1 MRIKH
6 LELKDWGPH
15 KHINLDIDNEIVGIV
30 GANGAGKSKILN
42 AIEYALTGNLNKFKQ
57 ESYIRNFGQEGGAT
71 SAFVR
76 LVFNK
81 DGKDYEIKRSISATG
96 SKRSLKFDGK
106 EITKAADVEKELCA
120 ILSADKN
127 SLSQAVFTKQG
138 SLLQLIKGTPSDRQT
153 LFQSIM
159 NIKFVEPRA
168 DDVGNRINSLSS
180 SITDVTPVIEL
191 LNTQLSSVEEKLKSV
206 TEVLTKLDGINEIA
220 LILNSLLKTATEA
233 YNLNAKINETEQTI
247 TKAKDYIKNKLEEI
261 GCKEYQDIDAIIE
274 SISKELDELKNI
286 QNKKYYAEKYKAEKE
301 TILTDVKNRMNKLLS
316 YKSIDDCTKEI
327 NKLTAELLDLNKA
340 KNIAVNIKI
349 KSTSLEGIEKEQD
362 KLKNEL
368 VRSMQFESGRKKE
381 LINRLNDLGKQ
392 QSILLIEIDGVDTK
406 LAVLN
411 NPDTVVCPVCSS
423 PLKKEAIV
431 KDGETIEQAK
441 IRLNSEKKNK
451 TKLLD
456 DLVREANNLS
466 EEINSV
472 TPSKNIISS
481 LIEVQNKVK
490 LCKEDIDKANS
501 EIKALCNYS
510 LDAINEVGDSKQ
522 KELLALTR
530 DKISIQEHWNI
541 INENNKRLKVIDEK
555 LSDSVNIPDNLDH
568 NISLLSNKLMTFNI
582 AKCDIDTY
590 IKSIKDCSIKLE
602 NSKVRLSTTIDEF
615 NKDAQWI
622 YSNDLSNCLWCKY
635 GASNAITIHSI
646 DDFQRILFG
655 IQSNE
660 LVEYRSASVQS
671 KELKDELKSIKRKLS
686 LALAQ
691 DKENGKIKVL
701 IEDLKVV
708 KSLLSRSG
716 IPLAFMCDVFEKIAV
731 SVQEILNRMAAN
743 FSIIIDKEKPCSFLF
758 SRTDDDSG
766 FLMPQEQL
774 SGGQAMR
781 LSIAILIACQRIIL
795 PEVGLL
801 ILDEPSS
808 HIDSAGVEQLR
819 DMFMSLQSTLKNTN
833 MQLII
838 VDHNE
843 KLKTAF
849 DKIIS
854 VL

>member
-15 KHINLDIDNEIVGIV
+15 KHISLDIDNEIVGIV

-57 ESYIRNFGQEGGAT
+57 EAYIRNFGQEGGAT

-96 SKRSLKFDGK
+96 SKRSLKFDDK

-138 SLLQLIKGTPSDRQT
+138 SLIQLVKGTPADRQT

-168 DDVGNRINSLSS
+168 DDVGSRINSLSS
-180 SITDVTPVIEL
+180 EITDVTPVIDL
-191 LNTQLSSVEEKLKSV
+191 LNSQLISVENKLKSV
-206 TEVLTKLDGINEIA
+206 TETILSLNGVNELS
-220 LILNSLLKTATEA
+220 LILGEVLKTATEA
-233 YNLNAKINETEQTI
+233 ANINSKISELNQLIASSE
-247 TKAKDYIKNKLEEI
+247 AYVKNRLKEL
-261 GCKEYQDIDAIIE
+261 GCKDLKDVSTIIE
-274 SISKELDELKNI
+274 STSKEIEYLKSI
-286 QNKKYYAEKYKAEKE
+286 QNKKLYIEKHKTEKE
-301 TILTDVKNRMNKLLS
+301 SILTDVKNRMNKLLS
-316 YKSIDDCTKEI
+316 YRSLEECNSTIANI
-327 NKLTAELLDLNKA
+327 NEELIKLNKA
-340 KNIAVNIKI
+340 KGIKDSIKI
-349 KSTSLEGIEKEQD
+349 KTANLKFVEEEQE
-362 KLKNEL
+362 KLKAEL
-368 VRSMQFESGRKKE
+368 VRSMQFESGAKKDLLNE
-381 LINRLNDLGKQ
+381 LGELGKQ
-392 QSILLIEIDGVDTK
+392 QSSLLIEIDGIDTK
-406 LAVLN
+406 LAVLD
-411 NPDTVVCPVCSS
+411 NPDTVICPVCSS
-423 PLKKEAIV
+423 PLKQESII

-441 IRLNSEKKNK
+441 NRLKREKKDKSN
-451 TKLLD
+451 LLD
-456 DLVREANNLS
+456 KLIQRSNKIS
-466 EEINSV
+466 EDINSV
-472 TPSKNIISS
+472 IPSKN
-481 LIEVQNKVK
+481 LIANLLEVQNKFNK
-490 LCKEDIDKANS
+490 DKEDIDKDTK
-501 EIKALCNYS
+501 I
-510 LDAINEVGDSKQ
+510 I
-522 KELLALTR
+522 KELCSISIESIDEELSRLQKKLLVLTK
-530 DKISIQEHWNI
+530 DKVSIQEHWDV
-541 INENNKRLKVIDEK
+541 INDNNKKLKLIEDK
-555 LSDSVNIPDNLDH
+555 LSESVSIPDDIDD
-568 NISLLSNKLMTFNI
+568 NITSLSDKLMKFNI
-582 AKCDIDTY
+582 AKYDLDTCINSLNENY
-590 IKSIKDCSIKLE
+590 AKLRSNE
-602 NSKVRLSTTIDEF
+602 ERLTSVIATF
-615 NKDAQWI
+615 NKDAQRV
-622 YSNDLSNCLWCKY
+622 YNSDLANSLWEKY
-635 GASNAITIHSI
+635 CSSYALTINSI
-646 DDFQRILFG
+646 DDLQKILFG
-655 IQSNE
+655 IHSNE
-660 LVEYRSASVQS
+660 LVEWRSVNVQS
-671 KELKDELKSIKRKLS
+671 KELKEELSSIKKKLN
-686 LALAQ
+686 AAIKK
-691 DKENGKIKVL
+691 DKENEKTKLL
-701 IEDLKVV
+701 IDDLKVV

-743 FSIIIDKEKPCSFLF
+743 FSIVIDKEKPCSFLF

-854 VL
+854 V